1 MPLTFSQDWELSE
14 ASITTPEP
22 TYGSGGPRPLNGGSE
37 LQQCALARINYA
49 GDGDYIFMHSD
60 NYIFHT
66 ADVSLIHSR

>member
-22 TYGSGGPRPLNGGSE
+22 TSGSGGPHPLRGGLQ

-49 GDGDYIFMHSD
+49 GDGDSIFMHSD

-66 ADVSLIHSR
+66 ADVSLVYSR